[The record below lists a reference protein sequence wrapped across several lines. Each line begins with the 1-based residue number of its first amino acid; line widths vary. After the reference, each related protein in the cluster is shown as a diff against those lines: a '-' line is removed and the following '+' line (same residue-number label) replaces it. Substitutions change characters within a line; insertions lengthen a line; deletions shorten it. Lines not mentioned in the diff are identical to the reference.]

1 MTALNE
7 QYRSSLESLAPYLHD
22 ADELQAMQ
30 RSHLGLEPGQ
40 RGFANLR
47 EQFEQPLLLLMSM
60 AAIVLLIA
68 CANIANLLLA
78 RAAARQHAFAVQL
91 SIGAGRTRL
100 MQQMLVECLLLSVG
114 GAVLGI
120 VVAYGCATVLP
131 RWASTGNATIPLNL
145 APDARVLTFSVLIA
159 VATGVLSGLAPALQS
174 ASVDPVSILK
184 AGVQSVSGNVRGS
197 RWSLR
202 KMLVTVQIALSLLL
216 LVGAGMFLKTLQNYS
231 RLDPGFDRKHL
242 LNVQIDTHLVNFQ
255 IGDFPSLY
263 QRLID
268 RMEAIPGVRSASIT
282 SCSLVAGCF
291 DASDVTVRNG
301 SGQKIARANAQV
313 NSVSPNYFG
322 TTGIQLVRGREFA
335 TTDDVSAPKVA
346 IVNQA
351 FARRYVG
358 DQQPNRHGFLLRGQ

>member
-1 MTALNE
+1 MAVISYGYWQRQFGSDPAVVGRKLEVNRVPVPGIGVAPQGFFGARAGTEPGFWMPLTMQPVVQYHDHYSDFGAQPLKPWIPQGNINWLLLVVRVKSAAAVPQLMTALNE

-120 VVAYGCATVLP
+120 VVAYGCATALP

-159 VATGVLSGLAPALQS
+159 VATGVLSGLFACRGRN
-174 ASVDPVSILK
+174 VSK
-184 AGVQSVSGNVRGS
+184 
-197 RWSLR
+197 
-202 KMLVTVQIALSLLL
+202 
-216 LVGAGMFLKTLQNYS
+216 
-231 RLDPGFDRKHL
+231 
-242 LNVQIDTHLVNFQ
+242 
-255 IGDFPSLY
+255 
-263 QRLID
+263 
-268 RMEAIPGVRSASIT
+268 
-282 SCSLVAGCF
+282 
-291 DASDVTVRNG
+291 DASEL
-301 SGQKIARANAQV
+301 Q
-313 NSVSPNYFG
+313 
-322 TTGIQLVRGREFA
+322 
-335 TTDDVSAPKVA
+335 
-346 IVNQA
+346 QA
-351 FARRYVG
+351 
-358 DQQPNRHGFLLRGQ
+358 